1 MLQQGKLNDGTQNF
15 KKIFL
20 IDLNLI
26 INEMGNLHRFIRIG
40 PAVFIFKNS
49 KSTVKS
55 FLINI

>member
-20 IDLNLI
+20 IDLNV
-26 INEMGNLHRFIRIG
+26 NEMGNLHRFIRIG

-55 FLINI
+55 FL